1 MPLRFQDKVVLITG
15 GASGIGLATARRF
28 ASEGARVV
36 LADYNQANLDA
47 AVPEVQA
54 AGAPEV
60 LASLC
65 NVAVEAQVEATV
77 AATLA
82 RFGRLDAVVNNAGL
96 MQFKAL
102 EELTGD
108 DWLRILNVDLLGAFY
123 FTKQAFLHMKPGG
136 SIVNVSSIHAIET
149 SPLVAPYAAAKA
161 AMLSLTRSS
170 ALEGKPKGIRTN
182 VVLPGAIDTPMLWEN
197 PNVKS
202 GVEIIDKTDVG
213 KPEDVAAIIAY
224 LASDDA
230 VFVQGAE
237 VRVDGGRL
245 NRL

>member
-1 MPLRFQDKVVLITG
+1 MRFQNKVAIVTG
-15 GASGIGLATARRF
+15 GASGIGLAVAKRL
-28 ASEGARVV
+28 ASEGARIV
-36 LADYNQANLDA
+36 LADYNEANLAA
-47 AVPEVQA
+47 AVPDVQA
-54 AGAPEV
+54 TGAPDV
-60 LASLC
+60 WPSLC

-77 AATLA
+77 AGTLE
-82 RFGRLDAVVNNAGL
+82 RFGRLDVVINNAGL

-136 SIVNVSSIHAIET
+136 AIVNVASIHAIET

-170 ALEGKPKGIRTN
+170 ALEGKARGIRTN
-182 VVLPGAIDTPMLWEN
+182 VILPGAIDTPMLWEN

-202 GVEIIDKTDVG
+202 GVEVIDKADVG
-213 KPEDVAAIIAY
+213 RPEDVAAIIAY

-230 VFVQGAE
+230 AFVQGAE